1 MMFRKQSKI
10 YHQTQMKN
18 QEIQSQQKNINPL
31 MSFSPQYLAYSA
43 ARAQQVKQTPAPT
56 TPTVVAVVATS
67 TKVKRM
73 RWGEPTWFAFHTLA
87 EKVKEESF
95 PLIRHE
101 LLNII
106 NTICNNL
113 PCPECAKH
121 ATAYMNSINFNNI
134 QTKEQL
140 KIMLY
145 NFHNEVNRKKGFPI
159 FEYEDL
165 QPKYSKANLVPIL
178 QNFMRHFEDRT
189 GSFKLIA
196 DQMARARLCSHIRT
210 WLQNNLFHFQA

>member
-1 MMFRKQSKI
+1 MFRKQSRI
-10 YHQTQMKN
+10 YHQTQMRN
-18 QEIQSQQKNINPL
+18 QELQSTQKNLNPL
-31 MSFSPQYLAYSA
+31 MSFSPQYLAYSTM
-43 ARAQQVKQTPAPT
+43 RSQQIRQASPVVPPQ
-56 TPTVVAVVATS
+56 PTVLTTS
-67 TKVKRM
+67 TKVKKM

-121 ATAYMNSINFNNI
+121 ATAYMNSINFNSI
-134 QTKEQL
+134 QTKEHL
-140 KIMLY
+140 KIMLF

-165 QPKYSKANLVPIL
+165 QPKYSKANLIPIL
-178 QNFMRHFEDRT
+178 QNFMRHFEDKT
-189 GSFKLIA
+189 GSFRLIA
-196 DQMARARLCSHIRT
+196 DEMHRSRLCSHIRT
-210 WLQNNLFHFQA
+210 WLKNNIFHFEA

>member
-1 MMFRKQSKI
+1 MMFRKQSRI
-10 YHQTQMKN
+10 YHQTQSKI
-18 QEIQSQQKNINPL
+18 QESHPQRNNSNPL
-31 MSFSPQYLAYSA
+31 MSFSPQYLKYSA
-43 ARAQQVKQTPAPT
+43 MRTHMKPSEVVVHPTPPVQ
-56 TPTVVAVVATS
+56 PDL

-121 ATAYMNSINFNNI
+121 ATIYMNSINFNSI

-140 KIMLY
+140 KIMLF

-165 QPKYSKANLVPIL
+165 QPKYSKANTIPIL
-178 QNFMRHFEDRT
+178 KNFMKHFEDKT

-196 DQMARARLCSHIRT
+196 DEMHRARLCSHIRN
-210 WLQNNLFHFQA
+210 WLQNNIIHFEL

>member
-1 MMFRKQSKI
+1 
-10 YHQTQMKN
+10 MKN
-18 QEIQSQQKNINPL
+18 QGIQPIQKNLNPL
-31 MSFSPQYLAYSA
+31 MSFSPQYLAYST
-43 ARAQQVKQTPAPT
+43 ARSQQMKQTAH
-56 TPTVVAVVATS
+56 VATS
-67 TKVKRM
+67 VVSETTTKVKKM

-121 ATAYMNSINFNNI
+121 ATAYMNSINFNSI
-134 QTKEQL
+134 QTKEHL
-140 KIMLY
+140 KIMLF

-159 FEYEDL
+159 FEYENL
-165 QPKYSKANLVPIL
+165 QAKYSKANLIPIL

-196 DQMARARLCSHIRT
+196 DQMTRARLCSHIRT

>member
-1 MMFRKQSKI
+1 
-10 YHQTQMKN
+10 MKN
-18 QEIQSQQKNINPL
+18 REILPQQNNINPL
-31 MSFSPQYLAYSA
+31 MSFSPQYLKYSA
-43 ARAQQVKQTPAPT
+43 MRAHVKSQTAPP
-56 TPTVVAVVATS
+56 PTQALAPMQS
-67 TKVKRM
+67 PRPVKKM

-95 PLIRHE
+95 PIIRQE

-121 ATAYMNSINFNNI
+121 ATIYMNSINFNSI

-140 KIMLY
+140 KIMLF

-159 FEYEDL
+159 FEYEEL
-165 QPKYSKANLVPIL
+165 QPKYSKANTIAIL
-178 QNFMRHFEDRT
+178 QNFMGHFEDKT
-189 GSFKLIA
+189 SSFKLIA
-196 DQMARARLCSHIRT
+196 DQLYRARLCTHIKN
-210 WLQNNLFHFQA
+210 WIKNNLSHFYM